1 MAEFVKVTNQSPK
14 KACIVI
20 NLITL
25 NWSKYAANIKASPFR
40 QFPPSPRG
48 WDGGIPPLGK
58 TQSPRIPTAEG
69 RGGSGV
75 DPGGIRNYLKFHKV
89 LNTSM
94 PAWDIDSLES
104 SPIIWTLSPWL
115 VGWVLSTSADRY
127 TNLALIPNC
136 CCIFPKFIVT
146 ISENNKNKIISVQVY
161 CVKYVT
167 MSNCGILNRYQ
178 LPLVNPPIPAKSP
191 RIKDPRGSP
200 TWGIPFRGYRQRRR
214 DGGSRSPVGD
224 GGPDQRVNWFVDVI
238 GIEPTP
244 HELKARCSP
253 VELHIMMHRPPRR
266 GMIEDPR
273 QGVLPPAKGGGG
285 DPPPPKAAADSVHK
299 NTPSHPRGDEE
310 IPHGRGPWGI
320 RGNYTWCG

>member
-48 WDGGIPPLGK
+48 WDGGIPHGPRPWGIPPLGK

-75 DPGGIRNYLKFHKV
+75 DPGGIRSYLKFHKV

-178 LPLVNPPIPAKSP
+178 LPLVNPPIPAK
-191 RIKDPRGSP
+191 
-200 TWGIPFRGYRQRRR
+200 GYY
-214 DGGSRSPVGD
+214 
-224 GGPDQRVNWFVDVI
+224 
-238 GIEPTP
+238 
-244 HELKARCSP
+244 
-253 VELHIMMHRPPRR
+253 
-266 GMIEDPR
+266 
-273 QGVLPPAKGGGG
+273 
-285 DPPPPKAAADSVHK
+285 PPPKAAGWGASV
-299 NTPSHPRGDEE
+299 PS
-310 IPHGRGPWGI
+310 WGW
-320 RGNYTWCG
+320 RSRPEG